1 MYILFKTGMRVSEFC
16 GLTLSDLDMKER
28 KIHIDKQ
35 LQRTRDG
42 KYIIER
48 PKTKNG
54 ERDLPMT
61 EGVYQCFKELI
72 HKRKKIKVES
82 MIDGISG
89 FLIFGERRSKPQNH
103 AVPYGT
109 L

>member
-1 MYILFKTGMRVSEFC
+1 MLNLLE
-16 GLTLSDLDMKER
+16 KEAFGSLR
-28 KIHIDKQ
+28 IDKVKHSDTKLW
-35 LQRTRDG
+35 LQ
-42 KYIIER
+42 K
-48 PKTKNG
+48 
-54 ERDLPMT
+54 LQT
-61 EGVYQCFKELI
+61 EDKKSFKELI